1 MLKRPAIKQ
10 PLKNALSPILGLVFV
25 KALEFLNF
33 FYCAMGRLCY
43 TKTFIFKIGFFCFV
57 ILKFVLL
64 NLSQNSKT
72 HFKKIFQILFIRG

>member
-1 MLKRPAIKQ
+1 MFLKSVRIFK
-10 PLKNALSPILGLVFV
+10 F
-25 KALEFLNF
+25 FLLQYGYF
-33 FYCAMGRLCY
+33 WLCD

-72 HFKKIFQILFIRG
+72 HFKKIFQILLIRG